1 VVHSLAHAVA
11 VLQAVVEV
19 GRPVLLLSAAGAGLS
34 VGAGWWRE
42 TIVAAR
48 IAVPEARAAS
58 LLDCGDDAGAA
69 QNALRAGVEAIVFT
83 GAAEAAGRLADIA
96 RQRGSRLISE
106 RPAVA
111 FDLIDNFFAPPETL
125 RRRVLA
131 VLREASAEAADR
143 ASPSLREMTVP
154 REKPHGNNAGTE

>member
-69 QNALRAGVEAIVFT
+69 QGALRAGVEAIVFT
-83 GAAEAAGRLADIA
+83 GRADVVERLADIA
-96 RQRGSRLISE
+96 RRRGGRVLTE
-106 RPAVA
+106 RPPAA
-111 FDLIDNFFAPPETL
+111 LDLVEFFFAPPEML
-125 RRRVLA
+125 RRRC
-131 VLREASAEAADR
+131 
-143 ASPSLREMTVP
+143 
-154 REKPHGNNAGTE
+154 AGVMSGGPPGHPES